1 MTEPTATDTLQWTV
15 HPLRESRAKAA
26 VAIAAP
32 IVMAALVYLL
42 MGSWFWTGLGF
53 LLLFA
58 SEFPFFIKT
67 TYLFDAQGVTMK
79 RGGVVIAKKWDQVR
93 SYYPDKN
100 GVQLSPYVKQSW
112 LENYR
117 GLYLQ
122 YGRHKEEVL
131 KYLENKMGSTKPVLS
146 KQDSAQTK

>member
-1 MTEPTATDTLQWTV
+1 MTEPMVNEIFQWTV
-15 HPLRESRAKAA
+15 HPLCESRVKAA
-26 VAIAAP
+26 IAIGFP
-32 IVMAALVYLL
+32 IIVCALIHLWL
-42 MGSWFWTGLGF
+42 RSWLWTGLGF

-58 SEFPFFIKT
+58 SEFPFFIRT
-67 TYLFDAQGVTMK
+67 TYIFDQQGVTMK
-79 RGGVVIAKKWDQVR
+79 RGGVMIAKKWDQVR

-122 YGRHKEEVL
+122 YGRHKEKIL
-131 KYLENKMGSTKPVLS
+131 KHLEKRLGGNPES
-146 KQDSAQTK
+146 KQQGSSPTK